1 MSEPFVRVGSLR
13 CSWRR
18 KPIRNFHVYVRPPD
32 GRVDASL
39 PLDLPLD
46 VLRLFLLA
54 NKDKI
59 EAKRREIRER
69 LRQTPRRFVSGESHY
84 LWGVRYTLSVKD
96 APQWRFR
103 TSGRRLFLERPA
115 SATPEQCAA
124 RFDTLCRVQLRDRV
138 EERLPVLCRRMG
150 VDPAPRWLCQ
160 KMSTRWGSCSSKGNL
175 NFNCLLLLAPPEV
188 LDSVVVHELCHRK
201 EMNHSPAFWREV
213 YRVFP
218 KYDEADRWLK
228 ENGPVLTARLPD

>member
-160 KMSTRWGSCSSKGNL
+160 KMSTRWGSCSPERRLVRINSV
-175 NFNCLLLLAPPEV
+175 LARKPPECLDFV
-188 LDSVVVHELCHRK
+188 LVHELCHLFERHHTPRFYALLDRFMPDWSPIRK
-201 EMNHSPAFWREV
+201 
-213 YRVFP
+213 
-218 KYDEADRWLK
+218 
-228 ENGPVLTARLPD
+228 RLNDFILDPDL